1 MVVSLPVYVEAVT
14 RRDERTVHRCRPLFF
29 DEPEIQGEDLGR
41 AIARLTGELRRRLR
55 SHGEEPCHAELAARL
70 FSPPLETRQCRFSVD
85 LRQHIV
91 KCRFLFVSI
100 AAFGRRVSFTPSVPG
115 LWFEVA
121 PGESLAAKAEDV
133 VAAHFQ
139 RLVKRDGWTCA
150 GLDRL
155 SLAGRAWVTTVDMH
169 LTASQRARERTD
181 RSLAALF
188 RARPMNGA
196 DELFRCGRCLD
207 WLYPDDLDRPLHR
220 DEEIARL
227 VEALRARDRRPVAV
241 VGPRM
246 VGKTAIVHGAVRRR
260 DQRRRPR
267 EEGKRLW
274 LLSPQRLISG
284 MKFVG
289 QWEERL
295 LAILKEAGGRDHVL
309 YFDDVLGLYRA
320 GVSAGSDL
328 SVADVLRTHVLRRDV
343 RVLAEMTPEMFRAFA
358 ERDRGLADQF
368 EVQRV
373 EPPKPAETLQVLLAC
388 RRRLEIRHRCSF
400 DVDVLPT
407 VIELQ
412 RRYVRDAEFPGKG
425 AASLNQLALTYPRS
439 PVTRDTVYEQFHEQT
454 GLALALLDGR
464 RKLRRADVLKALSR
478 RVIGQ
483 ETALEALADVV
494 SVAKARL
501 NATDRPLAALLFMG
515 PTGVGKTECAKAL
528 AAFLFGRD
536 EHLVRLDMN
545 EFDSPAAASRLV
557 GTFLEPE
564 GLLTAPVRRRPFCV
578 VLLDEIEKADPA
590 VFDMLLQVMGEGR
603 LTDAVGRT
611 TDFGNA
617 IVIMTSNLGTREVA
631 KRIGFGGGEEAR
643 ERAFVAAVEAF
654 FRPEF
659 VNRIDRIVPFRQL
672 SRPQMRGIA
681 ELLLAEIVGR
691 EGLVRRRCALHVD
704 AQAMELAVDE
714 GYDPQL
720 GARAL
725 KRMLERR
732 LIQPMAA
739 RLSVLKP
746 EQPVAVD
753 VHAVRGGIE
762 VRVAE
767 LTEVEPAGRRSLPA
781 APEEA
786 LERIEVALA
795 RVEEEFREERPE
807 GALVPDALTPAQR
820 YYLEMSAVVAHV
832 REGLE
837 NAGARYGIG
846 RDAEGF
852 PDAVAAYAVR
862 QPHSGTGEDMERY
875 HGFPG
880 ILAEM
885 GAASDLRTWLR
896 EFHAAGASLGGTS
909 LDRQLQ
915 SLRDRTALLA
925 AIHAARR
932 QPERAVLFLR
942 GPGRAAATCVRR
954 LAELYRSAFTS
965 DPFRDPWTDTPNPA
979 REAIELERD
988 YLGSPGESVLS
999 SCSIHDTSA
1008 MALEDREPVTFLVVE
1023 GATARPMVS
1032 SEIGTH
1038 LMVDRLGGLVPVQVG
1053 RLPAG
1058 PDEEEHGPPGLSR
1071 CVDDALRAWDEALR
1085 EWEAGQS
1092 GRDRGDDD
1100 APRPPLRPCFD
1111 QTRRAWLDRVDR
1123 GEATLDEDPFPMGP
1137 VVRIY
1142 DERTATVD
1150 LRTRRS
1156 VAGWP
1161 EVNDLW
1167 AFLGAALP
1175 LGDETE

>member
-1 MVVSLPVYVEAVT
+1 MVVSLPVYVEAVK
-14 RRDERTVHRCRPLFF
+14 RPDERTVHRCRPLFF
-29 DEPEIQGEDLGR
+29 DGPEIQGEDIGR
-41 AIARLTGELRRRLR
+41 AISRLTGELRRQFR
-55 SHGEEPCHAELAARL
+55 SLGEEPCHDELAARL
-70 FSPPLETRQCRFSVD
+70 FSPPLETRRCRFSVD

-100 AAFGRRVSFTPSVPG
+100 AALGRRVSFTPSVPG

-133 VAAHFQ
+133 VAAHFR
-139 RLVKRDGWTCA
+139 RLVKRDGWTYA
-150 GLDRL
+150 RLDGL
-155 SLAGRAWVTTVDMH
+155 SLTGRAWVTTVDMH
-169 LTASQRARERTD
+169 VTVSQRVREQTD

-188 RARPMNGA
+188 RARPMRGA
-196 DELFRCGRCLD
+196 AELDRCGRCLD

-220 DEEIARL
+220 DAEIARL
-227 VEALRARDRRPVAV
+227 VEALRAPDRRPVAV

-260 DQRRRPR
+260 EQRRRPR
-267 EEGKRLW
+267 TEGKRLW

-284 MKFVG
+284 MMAVG

-295 LAILKEAGGRDHVL
+295 LAILDEAKCYDHVL

-320 GVSAGSDL
+320 GASASSAL
-328 SVADVLRTHVLRRDV
+328 TVADVLRTHVLRRDV

-368 EVQRV
+368 EVHRV
-373 EPPKPAETLQVLLAC
+373 EPLQAPATLQILLEV

-407 VIELQ
+407 VIDLQ

-425 AASLNQLALTYPRS
+425 AAFLNQLALTYPRS

-454 GLALALLDGR
+454 GLALTLLDGR
-464 RKLRRADVLKALSR
+464 RKLRRADVLEALRR

-564 GLLTAPVRRRPFCV
+564 GLLTAPVRRQPFCV

-631 KRIGFGGGEEAR
+631 KQIGFGGGEEAR

-681 ELLLAEIVGR
+681 ELLLEEIVGR
-691 EGLVRRRCALHVD
+691 EGLVRRRCALNVD

-725 KRMLERR
+725 KRVLERR
-732 LIQPMAA
+732 LIQPISA

-753 VHAVRGGIE
+753 VHAARGDIV
-762 VRVAE
+762 VRVSE
-767 LTEVEPAGRRSLPA
+767 LVEVEPVGRRSLPA

-786 LERIEVALA
+786 LERIEAALA
-795 RVEEEFREERPE
+795 RVENEIREHRPRGE
-807 GALVPDALTPAQR
+807 ISPETLTPAQH
-820 YYLEMSAVVAHV
+820 YYLEMSAIIAHV

-837 NAGARYGIG
+837 NAGDRYGIG

-862 QPHSGTGEDMERY
+862 QPHSGTGEDMGWRY

-885 GAASDLRTWLR
+885 GAASDLRSWLR
-896 EFHAAGASLGGTS
+896 EFHAAGGSSGGS
-909 LDRQLQ
+909 RMDAELA
-915 SLRDRTALLA
+915 SLRDRTALFVA
-925 AIHAARR
+925 MHAARHR
-932 QPERAVLFLR
+932 PDRAVLFVR
-942 GPGRAAATCVRR
+942 GPGRAAQSYVRR
-954 LAELYRSAFTS
+954 LADLYRRVFAG
-965 DPFRDPWTDTPNPA
+965 DPFGAGDQTDDGGPA
-979 REAIELERD
+979 MEGDTAVYSRC
-988 YLGSPGESVLS
+988 SVHDMS
-999 SCSIHDTSA
+999 GMSI
-1008 MALEDREPVTFLVVE
+1008 EDREPLTLLVVE
-1023 GATARPMVS
+1023 GVSARPLVT

-1038 LMVDRLGGLVPVQVG
+1038 LMVDRQGSLVPIQVG
-1053 RLPAG
+1053 RLPVGG
-1058 PDEEEHGPPGLSR
+1058 PNDDGHGPPGLSR
-1071 CVDDALRAWDEALR
+1071 CVEQALLAWDEATR
-1085 EWEAGQS
+1085 AWEAG
-1092 GRDRGDDD
+1092 RAGDDGRVED
-1100 APRPPLRPCFD
+1100 GPHPPLRHCFD
-1111 QTRRAWLDRVDR
+1111 DTRRAWLDRVDR
-1123 GEATLDEDPFPMGP
+1123 GEATLDEDPFPWGP
-1137 VVRIY
+1137 VVRIC
-1142 DERTATVD
+1142 DERSATVD
-1150 LRTRRS
+1150 LRTRMS

-1161 EVNDLW
+1161 AESDLRTFV
-1167 AFLGAALP
+1167 AAALP
-1175 LGDETE
+1175 LGDETD